1 LFAAIENDKDEVN
14 MEIKTKLVGLAICTL
29 FFYASPE
36 WALQVPISKTPGDAV
51 RPPTGGRLPSYVLG
65 PNDEIVIVS
74 VVAEDIANKPTRI
87 TTSGDLNLPMV
98 GRIHAAGMTLDQL
111 ETEVSQRLKTYYRDP
126 DLSINITQFKSQPVS
141 VIGYVASPGV
151 IQLEGRK
158 TLIEVLSQV
167 GGLRQDAG
175 SRIKITRQSE
185 WGPIPLP
192 SAKTQGD
199 LSVAEVSVRG
209 IETATSPEENI
220 QILPNDIITVPRA
233 DIVYVLGE
241 VKMPGGFALDERGRT
256 ISLIEV
262 LARAGGATPTASL
275 KNAKIV
281 RAVPN
286 ANRVEIAVNLRDV
299 TKGKAKDMVL
309 QPDDILYVPNSYAK
323 GAFRRTL
330 DTVVNTAT
338 AVAIYRY

>member
-1 LFAAIENDKDEVN
+1 
-14 MEIKTKLVGLAICTL
+14 MQQKTKLVGLVILAL
-29 FFYASPE
+29 FFYASPK
-36 WALQVPISKTPGDAV
+36 WALQVPAGQTPGNSV
-51 RPPTGGRLPSYVLG
+51 SSPTPRHLPSYVLG
-65 PNDEIVIVS
+65 PNDEIVILS
-74 VVAEDIANKPTRI
+74 VVAEDIANKTTRI

-111 ETEVSQRLKTYYRDP
+111 QTEVSERLKTYYRDP
-126 DLSINITQFKSQPVS
+126 DVSINITQFKSQPVS
-141 VIGYVASPGV
+141 VIGYVGSPGV

-167 GGLRQDAG
+167 GGLKQDAG

-220 QILPNDIITVPRA
+220 QILPNDVITVPRA
-233 DIVYVLGE
+233 DIIYVLGE

-275 KNAKIV
+275 KHAKIV